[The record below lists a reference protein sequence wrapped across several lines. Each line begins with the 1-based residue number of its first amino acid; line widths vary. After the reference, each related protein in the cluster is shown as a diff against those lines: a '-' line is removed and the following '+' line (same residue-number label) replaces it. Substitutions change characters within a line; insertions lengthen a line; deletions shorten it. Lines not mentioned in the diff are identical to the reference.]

1 MFEIEQISDTQWK
14 FRGRMD
20 AKQAEKAA
28 TELSG
33 LRVTAT
39 IDMKDLEY
47 ISSMGLSVLMRVH
60 KELHDNGHQLK
71 LSHVNKHVRDVL
83 RFTRLDQVFVILDS
97 D

>member
-1 MFEIEQISDTQWK
+1 MFEIEQISDKQWK

-33 LRVTAT
+33 LRETAT
-39 IDMKDLEY
+39 IDMKELDY

-60 KELHDNGHQLK
+60 KQLHDNGQQLR

-83 RFTRLDQVFVILDS
+83 RFTRLDQIFVILDS